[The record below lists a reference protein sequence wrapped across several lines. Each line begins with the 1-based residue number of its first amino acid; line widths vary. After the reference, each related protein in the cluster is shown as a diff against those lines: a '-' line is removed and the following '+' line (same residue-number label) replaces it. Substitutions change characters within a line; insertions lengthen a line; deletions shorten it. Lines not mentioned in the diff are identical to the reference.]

1 MDNFD
6 LTDINLVLT
15 GTVAYVGPAVFAE
28 DMGSGGKIYTVT
40 VNNVTGDGTI
50 GIEVVGGHDITD
62 VLSNPFSA
70 PAGVIALYNIDQT
83 VPTIVTVAPD
93 ITAADGGSYD
103 ISGTCSEDGDAI
115 AVTITGATPAVQ
127 NLTC

>member
-1 MDNFD
+1 M
-6 LTDINLVLT
+6 LT